1 MWFLQSGL
9 TFEAFILRILAVL
22 TIVFLILPLHE
33 FAHGWIAYKLGDNTA
48 KYSGRLTLNP
58 LVHIDPLG
66 ALLILLVGF
75 GWANPVPINPR
86 NFKNPKAGMA
96 LTALAGPLSNII
108 AAFIGMLLNGII
120 LGLMVR
126 FMSPIN
132 MGLITGINTFFSYY
146 IIINIGL
153 AVFNLIPI
161 PPLDGSKILGAF
173 LSDNV
178 IESYYKYQNITAL
191 VLFALIFMGVLDFPL
206 SFLQNVIYNG
216 LYYVSNL
223 ILSPF
228 GV

>member
-108 AAFIGMLLNGII
+108 AAFVGMLLNGII

-132 MGLITGINTFFSYY
+132 MGLIAGINTFFSYY

-173 LSDNV
+173 LPDNV

-191 VLFALIFMGVLDFPL
+191 ILFALIFMGVLDLPL